1 MTSRNLKRYLAAAA
15 LPFALMPVSAV
26 AAFDAGKDHQ
36 LCVASSPKECGAECL
51 SYCKSAVMNDP
62 GDADAM
68 EMVARAVLSGP
79 KPRDV
84 PLVDTML
91 SMCSELNLPESSK
104 CDYLYGMVTAFPKA
118 YYVDDRRGNRYSAM
132 ARFNLAADKGHVG
145 AKIAQAVFWANG
157 VGDTPDFKA
166 AYQKFASIA
175 GSENLGT
182 ASYLYALMLK
192 NGTGG
197 EKNALLAGHHLKKAS
212 EYLKNHAPAGD
223 EKIIAMLVA
232 DMAVTFANARITHE
246 IAWSATLRDMADGLP
261 FSERLLIKV
270 MKENEAADVAGYL
283 LQFYELEL
291 LAAEWGSREASDV
304 VEKIERVAAGTL
316 HEKSMA
322 KIKSKIATVSAD
334 SIKDA
339 QKISEG
345 NLKDLIVYHG
355 GRRLIA
361 D

>member
-1 MTSRNLKRYLAAAA
+1 MPL
-15 LPFALMPVSAV
+15 ALMPVSAD

-51 SYCKSAVMNDP
+51 SYCKTAVMNDP
-62 GDADAM
+62 EDADAM

-79 KPRDV
+79 RPRDV

-91 SMCSELNLPESSK
+91 SMCSELELPESAK

-118 YYVDDRRGNRYSAM
+118 YFVDDRRANRNSAM
-132 ARFNLAADKGHVG
+132 ARFKMAASKGHL
-145 AKIAQAVFWANG
+145 ASKIAQAVFLANG
-157 VGDTPDFKA
+157 VGDNSDFKA
-166 AYQKFASIA
+166 AYQIFASVA

-182 ASYLYALMLK
+182 ASYLFALMLK
-192 NGTGG
+192 NGAGG

-212 EYLKNHAPAGD
+212 EYLKNHAPSGD
-223 EKIIAMLVA
+223 EKIIAMLVE

-246 IAWSATLRDMADGLP
+246 LAWSATLRDMADGLP

-270 MKENEAADVAGYL
+270 MKEKESADVAGYL

-291 LAAEWGSREASDV
+291 LAAEWGSKDAVDV
-304 VEKIERVAAGTL
+304 VDKIERVAAGSQ
-316 HEKSMA
+316 HEKSMLR
-322 KIKSKIATVSAD
+322 IKSKIASVSAD
-334 SIKDA
+334 SILDA

-345 NLKDLIVYHG
+345 RLKELVVYHG
-355 GRRLIA
+355 CRKIIA

>member
-1 MTSRNLKRYLAAAA
+1 MTSRNFKRYLAAAA
-15 LPFALMPVSAV
+15 LPFALMPVSAD

-62 GDADAM
+62 EDADAM

-91 SMCSELNLPESSK
+91 SMCSELELPESAK

-118 YYVDDRRGNRYSAM
+118 YFVDDRRGNRNSAM
-132 ARFNLAADKGHVG
+132 ARFKMAAANGHLAS
-145 AKIAQAVFWANG
+145 KIAQAVFLADG
-157 VGDTPDFKA
+157 AGDIPDFKS
-166 AYQKFASIA
+166 AYQIFSSVA

-182 ASYLYALMLK
+182 ASYLFALMLK

-212 EYLKNHAPAGD
+212 EYLKNHAPTGD
-223 EKIIAMLVA
+223 EKIIAMLVE

-246 IAWSATLRDMADGLP
+246 LAWSATLRDMADGLP
-261 FSERLLIKV
+261 FSERLLIKI
-270 MKENEAADVAGYL
+270 MKEKESADVAGFL

-291 LAAEWGSREASDV
+291 LAAEWGCRDAVDV
-304 VEKIERVAAGTL
+304 VDKIERVAAGTQ
-316 HEKSMA
+316 HEKSLL
-322 KIKSKIATVSAD
+322 KIKSKIASVSAD
-334 SIKDA
+334 SILDA

-345 NLKDLIVYHG
+345 RLKELSVYHG
-355 GRRLIA
+355 CRKIIA